1 MGQAATKRLRPEARK
16 RREQQKH
23 QLIDSRKTEWD
34 DLQSKVWSD
43 IQHDAVVPV
52 DETIRVFTLIERAKT
67 QLNRGGASLT
77 KSDLVAIALA
87 LDPTLQSQFES
98 LNETTLSDL
107 NCLIRTLV
115 YDPKRVTGYSPHHAS
130 FVLRND

>member
-23 QLIDSRKTEWD
+23 QLLDSRKAEWD
-34 DLQSKVWSD
+34 DLQSKVWAD

-52 DETIRVFTLIERAKT
+52 DETIRMFTLIERAKT

-77 KSDLVAIALA
+77 KSDLIAIALA

-98 LNETTLSDL
+98 ARLFIRNTTM
-107 NCLIRTLV
+107 
-115 YDPKRVTGYSPHHAS
+115 SP
-130 FVLRND
+130 R